1 MPPNMFTDQE
11 LLVIDVALTELAWAL
26 EEELDYLE
34 DDDPNLDS
42 EYDKVLEQL
51 TIAEDLITELHDVM
65 DTEVNEYV

>member
-34 DDDPNLDS
+34 DDDQSIDS

-51 TIAEDLITELHDVM
+51 TIAEELITELHDVM